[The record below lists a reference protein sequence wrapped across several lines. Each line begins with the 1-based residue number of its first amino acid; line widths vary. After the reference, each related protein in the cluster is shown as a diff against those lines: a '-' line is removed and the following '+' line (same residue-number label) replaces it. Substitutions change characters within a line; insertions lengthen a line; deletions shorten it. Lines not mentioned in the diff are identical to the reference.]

1 MRKLKKKLKIM
12 HVILSKG
19 FAGSEKYVV
28 DLTCHQYENNQVYV
42 IILKQNKELKNSLEK
57 KLKIYE
63 IGRFLKKYNIQKII
77 NKIKPQIVHTHL
89 GEAAKLIKKSKEYKT
104 VATMHMNYKNK
115 DYKNS
120 DAIIVSNNT
129 QYREI
134 RKKYFGKLF
143 KSYLWVKLPKPEI
156 NKKNLRKNL
165 NLPKKNFI
173 FGSIGRYHPQKGFDI
188 LINCFQELNL
198 KNCTLILIG
207 NGHKEYLKLETSN
220 NKFKIIGH
228 VDNVS
233 NYYNIFDICLFASRW
248 ETFGYS
254 LVESMKF
261 NKPIISSKHIGNK
274 DWINKFQINKFD
286 INKKNHL
293 KSLIK
298 KLYKSTSLKKKYD
311 LGMFDYK
318 KNCEAITSIYKKLL
332 VQ

>member
-1 MRKLKKKLKIM
+1 MIKKKIKIL
-12 HVILSKG
+12 HIILSKG

-28 DLTCHQYENNQVYV
+28 DLVQFQRKKHFVSLISSKKNVTLNK
-42 IILKQNKELKNSLEK
+42 ILKNKISVFEIGDIFR
-57 KLKIYE
+57 KLKINNL
-63 IGRFLKKYNIQKII
+63 IKKI
-77 NKIKPQIVHTHL
+77 NPDIVHTHL
-89 GEAAKLIKKSKEYKT
+89 GESARLINKSSNFKT
-104 VATMHMNYKNK
+104 ISTMHMNYKNK
-115 DYKNS
+115 DFKNM
-120 DAIIVSNNT
+120 DGIIVSNKT
-129 QYREI
+129 QFNEI
-134 RKKYFGKLF
+134 KKVFTGKIF
-143 KSYLWVKLPKPEI
+143 KSYLWVNLPKISI
-156 NKKNLRKNL
+156 NKSKMKKKL

-173 FGSIGRYHPQKGFDI
+173 FGSVGRFHPQKGFDI
-188 LINCFQELNL
+188 LIKCFQELNL

-207 NGHKEYLKLETSN
+207 NGHKEYLNLESSN

-228 VDNVS
+228 VNNVS

-274 DWINKFQINKFD
+274 DWINKFQINQFD
-286 INKKNHL
+286 INKKNYL

-298 KLYKSTSLKKKYD
+298 KLYKSTSLQKKYD
-311 LGMFDYK
+311 LHMFDYK

>member
-1 MRKLKKKLKIM
+1 MKRK
-12 HVILSKG
+12 
-19 FAGSEKYVV
+19 
-28 DLTCHQYENNQVYV
+28 
-42 IILKQNKELKNSLEK
+42 
-57 KLKIYE
+57 
-63 IGRFLKKYNIQKII
+63 
-77 NKIKPQIVHTHL
+77 
-89 GEAAKLIKKSKEYKT
+89 
-104 VATMHMNYKNK
+104 
-115 DYKNS
+115 
-120 DAIIVSNNT
+120 
-129 QYREI
+129 
-134 RKKYFGKLF
+134 
-143 KSYLWVKLPKPEI
+143 
-156 NKKNLRKNL
+156 L

>member
-1 MRKLKKKLKIM
+1 MIKKKLKIL
-12 HVILSKG
+12 HIILSKG

-28 DLTCHQYENNQVYV
+28 DLVQFQKKKHFVSLISSKKNITLNK
-42 IILKQNKELKNSLEK
+42 ILKNKINVFGIGNLFR
-57 KLKIYE
+57 KLKI
-63 IGRFLKKYNIQKII
+63 KKLIKNINPDII
-77 NKIKPQIVHTHL
+77 HTHL
-89 GEAAKLIKKSKEYKT
+89 GESARLINKSSNYKT
-104 VATMHMNYKNK
+104 ISTMHMNYKNK
-115 DYKNS
+115 DFKNM
-120 DAIIVSNNT
+120 DGIIVSNKT
-129 QYREI
+129 QFNEI
-134 RKKYFGKLF
+134 KKGFKGKIF
-143 KSYLWVKLPKPEI
+143 KSHLWVNLPKI
-156 NKKNLRKNL
+156 SIAKSKMKKKL

-173 FGSIGRYHPQKGFDI
+173 FGSIGRFHPQKGFDI

-274 DWINKFQINKFD
+274 DWINKFQINQFD
-286 INKKNHL
+286 INKKKHL